1 MTKGGDEMTVDDE
14 VERLYG
20 QAGLERL
27 RAEQR
32 DKLLPQLLDRVDKF
46 TAKRIAFDE
55 AVAEIEEA
63 IEDIR
68 AGRITDYLLR
78 QPRKK
83 AAEK

>member
-20 QAGLERL
+20 QAGLEHL

-32 DKLLPQLLDRVDKF
+32 EKLLPQLEQKR
-46 TAKRIAFDE
+46 TALETKLII
-55 AVAEIEEA
+55 IEEA
-63 IEDIR
+63 MAAIDTAMEDIR
-68 AGRITDYLLR
+68 AGRITDYQLR
-78 QPRKK
+78 KTRKK